1 MRGSHK
7 IIDWGHKA
15 PASVY
20 KIQQH
25 RDPAFTQGW
34 EADGEAREEG
44 MQMFRYDVSEQ
55 NSRTIQKSNYLH
67 EDCCV
72 CVCSGYI
79 CW

>member
-25 RDPAFTQGW
+25 RDRAFTQGW
-34 EADGEAREEG
+34 EEDGEAREEG
-44 MQMFRYDVSEQ
+44 VLRYDQ
-55 NSRTIQKSNYLH
+55 NNNLERAKSPVCLH
-67 EDCCV
+67 
-72 CVCSGYI
+72 
-79 CW
+79 